1 MTILD
6 GKHVH
11 LICRP
16 AFPIDIPFPSPLEL
30 GRGTATFDGQSLAE
44 AILHQLATHTLP
56 IGFFSTHYHML
67 TEAYLYPEPHPNV
80 RCQHMQT
87 QVNDEKREVIPMYKL
102 IDGVA
107 ESSFGTRECRCP
119 VLPSAE
125 ISKEMLNIEACSS

>member
-6 GKHVH
+6 GAAASIGVH
-11 LICRP
+11 L
-16 AFPIDIPFPSPLEL
+16 ATSVADNPILLLLEL

-67 TEAYLYPEPHPNV
+67 TEAYLHPEPHPNV
-80 RCQHMQT
+80 RCQHMAT

-107 ESSFGTRECRCP
+107 ESSFGTRELVIRIGNS
-119 VLPSAE
+119 LE
-125 ISKEMLNIEACSS
+125 